1 VKAQVF
7 KCLPCQVE
15 VSDKLMLS
23 MHLKGKKHQEKLA
36 KLKEGDKP
44 KPVFECDFCKVLVQ
58 VGFATRFVGWMMMN
72 GVSPMP
78 HSAMA
83 CRGPTAAP

>member
-15 VSDKLMLS
+15 VSEKLMLS

-44 KPVFECDFCKVLVQ
+44 KVNSMIRGLMLKISINSNYNTPI
-58 VGFATRFVGWMMMN
+58 T
-72 GVSPMP
+72 P
-78 HSAMA
+78 
-83 CRGPTAAP
+83 CRR